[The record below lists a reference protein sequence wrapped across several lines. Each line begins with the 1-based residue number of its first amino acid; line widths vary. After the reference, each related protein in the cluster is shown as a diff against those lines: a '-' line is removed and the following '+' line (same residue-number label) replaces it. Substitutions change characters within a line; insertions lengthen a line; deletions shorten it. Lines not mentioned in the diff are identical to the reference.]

1 MATFHTHSGSKFI
14 LASKVRFATASPDS
28 AEFDVVRKLATV
40 RNVVKRNLQ
49 RDSVQLLHLSEE
61 ARKIQG
67 VKDAALVMGTQT
79 NKEILTKLG
88 LLTEEGKAALA
99 SDMLLAVKTD
109 SEKQADICLQEVEQL
124 LLKPPLTKGRSYYSV
139 EAALQA
145 MPEANLA
152 IVSIPGEYARDA
164 VLRVLEASISV
175 LLFSDHVT
183 PEVELELKQFA
194 KSKGLLVMGP
204 GAGTSF
210 IGGKGLGFANVLR
223 RGRIGIVAAA
233 GTGLQEVSVLL
244 SEAEFGISAGLGTG
258 GGDVKSKIGGIAML
272 QCVDALERD
281 PQTDVVVIVSKPP
294 DSDVRLRVMRHIA
307 DNTRKRFVTCFLGRD
322 NYDIPSALRSRVR
335 GTKTLH
341 AAFFEAAQASSNDIQ
356 TQTLNRFTISPDE
369 LVSIANKAAERL
381 TTTQKYLRGLYTGG
395 TLGYETLIILSRLI
409 GKVYSNAPLEPEL
422 KLVDSYRSLKD
433 SIVDLGEEE
442 FTAGRAHPM
451 IDPTIR
457 KMRLIEEAKDPEV
470 AVILMDIMLG
480 YGSHPDPAGSMLDA
494 IEEARKLTEV
504 GGRTIPI
511 LAHICG
517 TEKDP
522 QPRSEQEAKLKR
534 AGVYLFP
541 TNALMAVASALVSRR
556 GTVSKDSLDEVY
568 SNYLR
573 GF

>member
-1 MATFHTHSGSKFI
+1 M
-14 LASKVRFATASPDS
+14 
-28 AEFDVVRKLATV
+28 VRKLATA
-40 RNVVKRNLQ
+40 RNIVKRNLH
-49 RDSVQLLHLSEE
+49 RDSVQLLRLSEE

-79 NKEILTKLG
+79 NKEILAKLG
-88 LLTEEGKAALA
+88 LLTEEGKAASA
-99 SDMLLAVKTD
+99 SDMLLAVRTD
-109 SEKQADICLQEVEQL
+109 SEQEADRCLREVEQMV
-124 LLKPPLTKGRSYYSV
+124 LKPPVTKGRSYYSL
-139 EAALQA
+139 EAAVRA

-152 IVSIPGEYARDA
+152 IVSIPGEYARDE
-164 VLRVLEASISV
+164 VLRALESGMNV

-183 PEVELELKQFA
+183 PEVELELKQLA

-210 IGGKGLGFANVLR
+210 IGGKALGFGNVLR
-223 RGRIGIVAAA
+223 RGRIGIIAAA

-244 SEAEFGISAGLGTG
+244 SEAGLGVSAGLGTG
-258 GGDVKSKIGGIAML
+258 GGDVKNKIGGITIL
-272 QCVDALERD
+272 QCIDALERD
-281 PQTDVVVIVSKPP
+281 PETDVVVIVSKPP
-294 DSDVRLRVMRHIA
+294 DSDVRSRVLHHIA
-307 DNTRKRFVTCFLGRD
+307 SNTRKRFVTCFLGQD
-322 NYDIPSALRSRVR
+322 NYEIPPAMHSRVR

-341 AAFFEAAQASSNDIQ
+341 AAFFEAAQAPADHIQ
-356 TQTLNRFTISPDE
+356 TQILNRFTFSPDE

-381 TTTQKYLRGLYTGG
+381 TRTQKYIRGLYTGG
-395 TLGYETLIILSRLI
+395 TLGYETLVILGHLV
-409 GKVYSNAPLEPEL
+409 GKVYSNTPLEPEL

-457 KMRLIEEAKDPEV
+457 RMRLIEEAKDPEV

-480 YGSHPDPAGSMLDA
+480 YGSHPDPAGAMLGA
-494 IEEARKLTEV
+494 IEEARKLAEA

-511 LAHICG
+511 FAHVCG
-517 TEKDP
+517 TENDP
-522 QPRSEQEAKLKR
+522 QPRSEQEAKLKH
-534 AGVYLFP
+534 AGAYLFP
-541 TNALMAVASALVSRR
+541 TNALMAVAGALVSRR
-556 GTVSKDSLDEVY
+556 GSVSKYSLDEVY